1 MEGKHIDKM
10 TPVVVW
16 ASRLSVIAT
25 GLAVTLLNNALR
37 QMSSLTGISSTVGI
51 WLLWSIAL
59 LCTLVPS
66 SSALTAIRL
75 ALPTI
80 FVIVAAAAVAIGISS
95 GVAAALAISLL
106 ASLLIFSGDIGDSFV
121 QLAAYGDERRYL
133 LRCPPAMLLVQVLS
147 WLVWLTLTIV
157 AINLLASD
165 ALILGAIVA
174 IVALLLAIVLP
185 RRFHR
190 FSRRWL
196 VSVPAGLVIHD
207 HVVLAETAMFMNN
220 AVIEV
225 GIDLAPSEAA
235 DLSGKCSGVGLLI
248 ALKDFDTV
256 VLAATPKT
264 PGGSAIH
271 VKSMRVCPT
280 RPGRAITELT
290 SAPSA

>member
-25 GLAVTLLNNALR
+25 GLAVPLLNNALR

-207 HVVLAETAMFMNN
+207 HVVLAETAMFLNN

>member
-25 GLAVTLLNNALR
+25 GLAVPLLNNALR

-157 AINLLASD
+157 AINLLAGD

-248 ALKDFDTV
+248 ELKDFDTV

>member
-1 MEGKHIDKM
+1 MEGKHMDKT

-25 GLAVTLLNNALR
+25 GLAVPLLNNALR
-37 QMSSLTGISSTVGI
+37 QMSSPTGISSTVAI

-80 FVIVAAAAVAIGISS
+80 FVIVAAVAVAIGVSS
-95 GVAAALAISLL
+95 GIVAALAISLL
-106 ASLLIFSGDIGDSFV
+106 ASLLIFSGDIGNSFV
-121 QLAAYGDERRYL
+121 QLSAYGDERRFL

-147 WLVWLTLTIV
+147 WLVWLTLAIF

-174 IVALLLAIVLP
+174 IAALLLTIVLP

-220 AVIEV
+220 AIIEIGV
-225 GIDLAPSEAA
+225 DLAPSEAA
-235 DLSGKCSGVGLLI
+235 DLSGKCPGVGLLI

-271 VKSMRVCPT
+271 VKSMRICPT

>member
-10 TPVVVW
+10 TPVIVW
-16 ASRLSVIAT
+16 TSRLSVIAT
-25 GLAVTLLNNALR
+25 GLAVPLLNNALR

-51 WLLWSIAL
+51 WLLWSVAL

-80 FVIVAAAAVAIGISS
+80 FVIVAAVAVAIGISS

-174 IVALLLAIVLP
+174 IAALLLAIVLP

-248 ALKDFDTV
+248 ELKDFDTV